1 MVWKKYNKYLDEKNV
16 KILWHLQK
24 GKKMSLEEKIDEL
37 EKIIKLERG
46 KVDIGATLK
55 ELAIRCERGWCIF

>member
-1 MVWKKYNKYLDEKNV
+1 
-16 KILWHLQK
+16 
-24 GKKMSLEEKIDEL
+24 MSLEEKIDEL

-55 ELAIRCERGWCIF
+55 ELAIRCERG